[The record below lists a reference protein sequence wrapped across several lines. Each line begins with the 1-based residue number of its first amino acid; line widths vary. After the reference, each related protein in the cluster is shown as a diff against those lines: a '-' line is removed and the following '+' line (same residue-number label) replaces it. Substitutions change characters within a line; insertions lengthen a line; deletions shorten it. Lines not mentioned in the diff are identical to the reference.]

1 LNFQACTVTTASAG
15 VTEVPLEFDLRLCK
29 GKVKVAIW
37 PAFVNVIHGLAG
49 AAVTYAGSAV
59 TYAGRRPL

>member
-1 LNFQACTVTTASAG
+1 M
-15 VTEVPLEFDLRLCK
+15 PLEFDLRLCK

-37 PAFVNVIHGLAG
+37 PAFVNVSHGLAG

-59 TYAGRRPL
+59 TYAGRPGRPL